1 LTQPRSPRMRAA
13 FSRCLWQPAV
23 ATASVLRR
31 QAFTAASPIQGSTIR
46 LQACRWSPLTQ
57 TLAGSAVL
65 QHRCLAA
72 AAAAGTT
79 EGMSAAA
86 AQALGSIK
94 ETMARRARTQPR
106 QLSKSEKRSFPGCL
120 GRYKCMGGRPE
131 FHNIDRN
138 RHGRIFEP
146 WHTFE
151 IKITSSKNN
160 CHITVKNKGWKYR
173 SVIASHAGNV
183 GFRAGLKKSEAATH
197 AIASNIARKLKRLG
211 VTCAEV
217 KFRKIMKVET
227 CLQAFQGNG
236 LQVTR
241 LTHEPRLPKGHPCKP
256 RKQRRV

>member
-1 LTQPRSPRMRAA
+1 MNAT
-13 FSRCLWQPAV
+13 FSRCLWRPAV
-23 ATASVLRR
+23 AKAFVLRR
-31 QAFTAASPIQGSTIR
+31 QAFTAVVPNLGSMVG
-46 LQACRWSPLTQ
+46 LPACPWPPVATS
-57 TLAGSAVL
+57 LAINAV
-65 QHRCLAA
+65 QHRYLAA
-72 AAAAGTT
+72 AAGAAKA
-79 EGMSAAA
+79 EGPQMSAAA

-120 GRYKCMGGRPE
+120 GRYRCMGGRPE

>member
-1 LTQPRSPRMRAA
+1 MRAT
-13 FSRCLWQPAV
+13 FSRCLWRPAV
-23 ATASVLRR
+23 ATAASVLPR
-31 QAFTAASPIQGSTIR
+31 QAFTAAAPTWGSMVG
-46 LQACRWSPLTQ
+46 LQACRWPPLATV
-57 TLAGSAVL
+57 LEVSAV
-65 QHRCLAA
+65 QQRHLAA
-72 AAAAGTT
+72 AAAAGGPQMA
-79 EGMSAAA
+79 EAAA
-86 AQALGSIK
+86 KALGSIK
-94 ETMARRARTQPR
+94 ETMARRSRTQPR
-106 QLSKSEKRSFPGCL
+106 QLSKSEKRNFPGCL

-131 FHNIDRN
+131 FHNVDRN

-211 VTCAEV
+211 VTSAEV
-217 KFRKIMKVET
+217 IFRKIMKVET